1 MIVID
6 GKSHLDIL
14 VLYEAK
20 EDQCGYLS
28 SGVPLYFDIYNKQSN
43 WKIASKISSTEY
55 AIDLKT
61 NFEWFIPI
69 SK

>member
-43 WKIASKISSTEY
+43 
-55 AIDLKT
+55 
-61 NFEWFIPI
+61 
-69 SK
+69 